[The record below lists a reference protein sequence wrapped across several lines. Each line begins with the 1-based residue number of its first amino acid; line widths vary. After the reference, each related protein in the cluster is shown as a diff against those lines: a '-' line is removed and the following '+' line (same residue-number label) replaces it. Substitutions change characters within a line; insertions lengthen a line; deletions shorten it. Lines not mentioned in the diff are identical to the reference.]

1 MLRGGDNDIIF
12 IFIAQKDKKKFKLP
26 TGKKKDYT
34 ESRLQ
39 IFVLALA
46 ISPVLNIFHIS
57 VLVFPQLAQIMP
69 KVSAYTFL
77 FVVTMQQN
85 G

>member
-1 MLRGGDNDIIF
+1 MEKRIILRAG
-12 IFIAQKDKKKFKLP
+12 
-26 TGKKKDYT
+26 
-34 ESRLQ
+34 LQ
-39 IFVLALA
+39 LFVLALA

-57 VLVFPQLAQIMP
+57 VLIFPQLAQIMP

-85 G
+85 E

>member
-1 MLRGGDNDIIF
+1 MLRGVDNDIKGQEKVQTAYVEKRI
-12 IFIAQKDKKKFKLP
+12 ILRA
-26 TGKKKDYT
+26 G
-34 ESRLQ
+34 LQ
-39 IFVLALA
+39 LFVLALA

-57 VLVFPQLAQIMP
+57 VLIFPQLAQIMP

-85 G
+85 E

>member
-1 MLRGGDNDIIF
+1 MLRGGDNDIKGQEKVQTAYVEKRI
-12 IFIAQKDKKKFKLP
+12 ILRA
-26 TGKKKDYT
+26 G
-34 ESRLQ
+34 LQ
-39 IFVLALA
+39 LFVLALA

-57 VLVFPQLAQIMP
+57 VLIFPQLAQIMP

-85 G
+85 E